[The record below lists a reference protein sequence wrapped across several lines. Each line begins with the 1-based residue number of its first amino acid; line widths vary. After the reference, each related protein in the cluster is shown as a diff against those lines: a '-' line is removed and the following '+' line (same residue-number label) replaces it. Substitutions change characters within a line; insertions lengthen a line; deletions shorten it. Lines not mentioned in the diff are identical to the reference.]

1 MGIFLKTAGCEA
13 GVTLH
18 DAGSVY
24 MIHVNMARLA
34 NKDSK

>member
-24 MIHVNMARLA
+24 IQVNMACLA